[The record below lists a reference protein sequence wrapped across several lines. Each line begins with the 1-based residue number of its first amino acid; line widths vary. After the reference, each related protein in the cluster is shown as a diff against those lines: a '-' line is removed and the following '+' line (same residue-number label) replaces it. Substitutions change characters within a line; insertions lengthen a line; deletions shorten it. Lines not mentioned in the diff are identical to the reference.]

1 MKKFLAFT
9 TVVLMSLTALPAQ
22 ANDLPSGLFGKSDPT
37 YDGVY
42 RQSIALIGL
51 KSAKAS
57 TPTAAINW
65 LTQQQ
70 CSDGGFMA
78 FKVKECD
85 SASEDSNSTAIAAI
99 ALKAL
104 GKTKEAQRAANWLVT
119 NRNKDGG
126 IGYNPLAPATA
137 EWDPSKSDANSSGLM
152 LAALTAIY
160 PGKYDAAVAKHLAA
174 YQLPCS
180 DKAAGALD
188 YQVSATISA
197 NDFATAQ
204 AIFGLT
210 GSSLPISKKIVG
222 AKSAKCKSITN
233 LKSTEVKDVVTQNG
247 LLYLSKRLTTNP
259 KGLPSAFGP
268 GTDWS
273 ATGWAT
279 LALVASGIDIA
290 ATKTAIA
297 TLADGAITWGMDGK
311 TGAKPGAIGMMLIL
325 TSTLKLDSA
334 HFGGLNLS
342 KTLIESLN

>member
-1 MKKFLAFT
+1 MKKFFAFT

-70 CSDGGFMA
+70 CSDGGFMS

-85 SASEDSNSTAIAAI
+85 SASEDSNSTAMAAI
-99 ALKAL
+99 ALKSV
-104 GKTKEAQRAANWLVT
+104 GKIKEGQKAANWLIG

-126 IGYNPLAPATA
+126 IGYNPLAPVTA
-137 EWDPSKSDANSSGLM
+137 EWDPTKSDANSSGLM
-152 LAALTAIY
+152 LAALTSFY
-160 PGKYDAAVAKHLAA
+160 PGKYDDSIAKHLAT

-204 AIFGLT
+204 AVFGLT
-210 GSSLPISKKIVG
+210 GSPLPISKKVG
-222 AKSAKCKSITN
+222 GGKGVKCKSITN
-233 LKSTEVKDVVTQNG
+233 LKSTEIKDAVTQNG
-247 LLYLSKRLTTNP
+247 LLYLSKRLSANP
-259 KGLPSAFGP
+259 KGLPSPFGP

-279 LALVASGIDIA
+279 LALVASGIDIP

-297 TLADGAITWGMDGK
+297 TLADGAITWGMDEK

-325 TSTLKLDSA
+325 TSTLKLNSA